1 VSSPFPIS
9 YKSIVPKKTE
19 ASNLFVPICLSAT
32 HIAFGSIRME
42 PVFMVLAQ
50 SAAIAACMAMDK
62 NCRSQELPYQ
72 ELKEMLI
79 KYAQVL
85 E

>member
-1 VSSPFPIS
+1 
-9 YKSIVPKKTE
+9 
-19 ASNLFVPICLSAT
+19 
-32 HIAFGSIRME
+32 ME
-42 PVFMVLAQ
+42 PVFMVLGQ

-62 NCRSQELPYQ
+62 NFDAQELPYQ

-79 KYAQVL
+79 RYGQVL